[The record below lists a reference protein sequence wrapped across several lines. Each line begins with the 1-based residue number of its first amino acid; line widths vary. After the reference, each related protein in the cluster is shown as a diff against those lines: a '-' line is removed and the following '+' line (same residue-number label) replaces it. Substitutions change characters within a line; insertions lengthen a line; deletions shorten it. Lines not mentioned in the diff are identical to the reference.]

1 MRGDAWRCLV
11 AGGNGG
17 VGRLFAGLL
26 AGAGHEV
33 ICVDVAPDSGQ
44 AGPGIRHLTGDIA
57 APDGEVGKLVGAS
70 ELVLL
75 AVPERVALAAVP
87 RLARSLR
94 SRSLLMDTL
103 SVKTRIL
110 EVYRGL
116 DPGIEVLSLNPLFA
130 PSLGINGR
138 PIAAVAVSDGPRAR
152 ALRAE
157 LAVWGARVVPV
168 EAAEHDRLTAS
179 LQGATHAAVLSFGMA
194 LAAQG
199 VDIALLRG
207 LAPPPHLNCLALL
220 ARMVTGTP
228 EVYWDIQAGN
238 PHAVQARRAL
248 ADSLRRLSTVIEAG
262 DEAEFQRI
270 FSELSRFLGEH
281 QSSLAETCA
290 GIFGRLPC

>member
-11 AGGNGG
+11 AGGSGE
-17 VGRLFAGLL
+17 VGRLFADLL

-33 ICVDVAPDSGQ
+33 VSVDLAVRGVQPGS
-44 AGPGIRHLTGDIA
+44 GIRQLAGDIA
-57 APDGEVGKLVGAS
+57 APEGEVRELVVVS
-70 ELVLL
+70 DLVLL

-94 SRSLLMDTL
+94 AHSLLMDTL

-130 PSLGINGR
+130 PALGINGR

-152 ALRAE
+152 AFRGE
-157 LAVWGARVVPV
+157 LAVWGARVAPV

-179 LQGATHAAVLSFGMA
+179 LQGATHAAVLSLGLA

-262 DEAEFQRI
+262 DEAEFQEI

-290 GIFGRLPC
+290 GIFRHLPC